1 MINIK
6 ADSRKIKE
14 GDIFIALRGFSSD
27 GHEYIDKAI
36 SMGASKLIVMDE
48 GDYSIPYEVVPD
60 TRVYLTNYLKDNYGK
75 YLDEMN
81 IVGITGTN
89 GKTTSAYLLYD
100 ALNKLGIKCG
110 YIGTV
115 GFYLKQGK
123 VCDLPNTSPD
133 ICDLYEMI
141 IDAYDSGYRNM
152 VIEASSQGLV
162 RGRLDKIPF
171 SYAVFS
177 NLTQDHL
184 DEHKTMDN
192 YAKAKRILFDL
203 LRKDGI
209 GILNYDDEYKK
220 YFVTDNTIYYGFN
233 DGDYKVTDTIYHNQ
247 GTTFN
252 YIHNGEATTIESPLL
267 GDYNIYNLLSIIII
281 LEHMNIP
288 KESIIKVVK
297 KLSCPPGRMDIIKYR
312 SNSIIVDYAHTPDAI
327 SKILSTVKNIKHNN
341 IYAVF
346 GCTGSRDRT
355 KRPIMMRLVTD
366 NCKKAVVTMDDPHEE
381 DPMDVVKDML
391 IDNINENYEVI
402 IDREKAIERGIS
414 LLEENDILLVL
425 GKGHEEFI
433 IMKDKKIPFND
444 KECIKKI
451 INKVLV

>member
-192 YAKAKRILFDL
+192 YAKAKRMLFDL
-203 LRKDGI
+203 LKEDVI
-209 GILNYDDEYKK
+209 SILNYDD
-220 YFVTDNTIYYGFN
+220 
-233 DGDYKVTDTIYHNQ
+233 
-247 GTTFN
+247 
-252 YIHNGEATTIESPLL
+252 
-267 GDYNIYNLLSIIII
+267 
-281 LEHMNIP
+281 
-288 KESIIKVVK
+288 
-297 KLSCPPGRMDIIKYR
+297 
-312 SNSIIVDYAHTPDAI
+312 
-327 SKILSTVKNIKHNN
+327 
-341 IYAVF
+341 
-346 GCTGSRDRT
+346 
-355 KRPIMMRLVTD
+355 
-366 NCKKAVVTMDDPHEE
+366 
-381 DPMDVVKDML
+381 
-391 IDNINENYEVI
+391 
-402 IDREKAIERGIS
+402 
-414 LLEENDILLVL
+414 
-425 GKGHEEFI
+425 
-433 IMKDKKIPFND
+433 
-444 KECIKKI
+444 
-451 INKVLV
+451 